1 MINYLK
7 LPSPVERGGR
17 ADESG
22 EVKFKHMKK
31 LLFLILISWYAE
43 GQVIM
48 KIDDFLTEVG
58 KNHPVAKQATFR
70 IDQSKAMVMSS
81 KGIFDPTISYEN
93 DQKTLDG
100 KSYYNYQNSTLKV
113 FTPIGLSLKGGIEQS
128 NGNFLNPELTKGN
141 LSYVGVEM
149 PLLKGLLT
157 DYKRTALKQAM
168 IFQSQTE
175 LERKNTI
182 NDLYIEAIETYIN
195 WAGSFQNLQLI
206 AQNIENARSRQKLQ
220 VIAFDNGDKAAAD
233 TLEAFAQ
240 VQNLELILQ
249 DAVYQYQNSKLGLSR
264 FLWNENG
271 EPFLVQDSVEP
282 DVTLIGLISFSDK
295 TIELIDLAK
304 RNHPELGN
312 YRFKLESLALERNL
326 KRQAMLPQANLKYN
340 LISKSDF
347 AFANASLTN
356 NYKFGVDFKMP
367 LFLREARGDFE
378 KTRFK
383 IKETNAGFDL
393 KAWEIENKIKSYGV
407 ELNALNEQ
415 TKTAQ
420 NLANNYKTLL
430 KNEELK
436 LKQGESS
443 MFLVNS
449 RENKWIESLLKYQS
463 LKIKFLKTTYKQV
476 WAAGE

>member
-1 MINYLK
+1 
-7 LPSPVERGGR
+7 
-17 ADESG
+17 
-22 EVKFKHMKK
+22 MKK
-31 LLFLILISWYAE
+31 LLFLILICWYAE

-157 DYKRTALKQAM
+157 DYKRTELKQAM

-220 VIAFDNGDKAAAD
+220 VIAFENGDKAAAD

-271 EPFLVQDSVEP
+271 EPFLVLDSVEP

-347 AFANASLTN
+347 VFANASLTN
-356 NYKFGVDFKMP
+356 NYKFGMDFKMP

-476 WAAGE
+476 WAAGALVE